1 MATAPWFV
9 ISPNALLS
17 VIGLLRGPDRTVPTP
32 TLDWRTAVVDVVIPA
47 YREAENITHCL
58 VSVARQTL
66 KPRNIIVVDDGSTD
80 ATAACAEQVAQ
91 RLGLDVQVIRRQSS
105 IGKTP
110 TIKRQAREF
119 DADVEFILDGDT
131 FLESPDYIARCVEEL
146 YKGVGIAS
154 VCGRV
159 LPMRLVDRRNLAG
172 TPEYATVLAG
182 APFVDPKASRTRLQ
196 LMWWGLT
203 NMYRDCLYR
212 FLQGFVFHGQVVFF
226 GGITNPVGCAVAYR
240 REYVKDLFDRY
251 EPQFGDNLTNSEDI
265 FIGFALINQ
274 GYRNAQLLDVTA
286 RSEEPLAT
294 QLPRQVS
301 LWSSSFLQS
310 CYYFD
315 ALVRSP
321 FKAFARLRRRRDE
334 KHGEYGQHI
343 QQLRKVQEPYR
354 QAFGEEV
361 TKRYGRPLGWIIFM
375 SAIEKIGFPTALI
388 VMALLRWWEPL
399 LITLLAESALS
410 LIVLTVISR
419 GERWKVLGKGLLV
432 TPLRYFLMLTE
443 IRTIGQFAIDLW
455 ITGNRKWRK

>member
-17 VIGLLRGPDRTVPTP
+17 VIGLLRGPERTVPTP
-32 TLDWRTAVVDVVIPA
+32 ARDWRTAVVDVVIPA

-66 KPRNIIVVDDGSTD
+66 KPRNIIVVDDGSSD
-80 ATAACAEQVAQ
+80 DTASRAEQAAQ

-146 YKGVGIAS
+146 YKGVGVAS

-159 LPMRLVDRRNLAG
+159 LPMRLVDRRTLAA
-172 TPEYATVLAG
+172 TPEYTAALAG
-182 APFVDPKASRTRLQ
+182 APFVDPMASRSRLQ
-196 LMWWGLT
+196 LVWWGLT
-203 NMYRDCLYR
+203 NIYRDCLYR

-294 QLPRQVS
+294 RLPRQIS

-321 FKAFARLRRRRDE
+321 FKAFARMRRRWHE
-334 KHGEYGQHI
+334 KQGEHGKHI
-343 QQLRKVQEPYR
+343 QELRKIQEPYR

-375 SAIEKIGFPTALI
+375 SALEKIGFPTALI
-388 VMALLRWWEPL
+388 VMALLRRWEPL
-399 LITLLAESALS
+399 AITLLAESALS
-410 LIVLTVISR
+410 LIVLTTISR

-432 TPLRYFLMLTE
+432 TPLRYALILAE

>member
-32 TLDWRTAVVDVVIPA
+32 THDWRTAVVDVVIPA

-110 TIKRQAREF
+110 TIKRQSREF

-146 YKGVGIAS
+146 YKGAGIAS

-159 LPMRLVDRRNLAG
+159 LPMRLVDRRNLAE

-182 APFVDPKASRTRLQ
+182 APFVDPKASRSRLQ

>member
-1 MATAPWFV
+1 
-9 ISPNALLS
+9 
-17 VIGLLRGPDRTVPTP
+17 
-32 TLDWRTAVVDVVIPA
+32 
-47 YREAENITHCL
+47 
-58 VSVARQTL
+58 
-66 KPRNIIVVDDGSTD
+66 
-80 ATAACAEQVAQ
+80 
-91 RLGLDVQVIRRQSS
+91 
-105 IGKTP
+105 
-110 TIKRQAREF
+110 
-119 DADVEFILDGDT
+119 
-131 FLESPDYIARCVEEL
+131 
-146 YKGVGIAS
+146 
-154 VCGRV
+154 
-159 LPMRLVDRRNLAG
+159 MRLVDRRTLAE
-172 TPEYATVLAG
+172 TPEYAAVLAG
-182 APFVDPKASRTRLQ
+182 APFVDPKAARSRLQ

-203 NMYRDCLYR
+203 NIYRDCLYR

-294 QLPRQVS
+294 RLPRQIS

-321 FKAFARLRRRRDE
+321 FKAFARMRRRRDE
-334 KHGEYGQHI
+334 KQGEYGQHI
-343 QQLRKVQEPYR
+343 QEMRKVQEPYR

>member
-17 VIGLLRGPDRTVPTP
+17 VVGLLRGPERTVPTP
-32 TLDWRTAVVDVVIPA
+32 AHDWRTAVVDVVIPA

-80 ATAACAEQVAQ
+80 ATASCAEQVAQ

-146 YKGVGIAS
+146 YKGAGIAS

-159 LPMRLVDRRNLAG
+159 LPMRLVDRRTLAA
-172 TPEYATVLAG
+172 TPEYAAVLAG
-182 APFVDPKASRTRLQ
+182 APFVDPMASRGRLA

-203 NMYRDCLYR
+203 NIYRDCLYR

-294 QLPRQVS
+294 RLPRQIS

-321 FKAFARLRRRRDE
+321 FKVFARMRRRWHE
-334 KHGEYGQHI
+334 TQGEHGKHI
-343 QQLRKVQEPYR
+343 QELRKIQEPYR

-375 SAIEKIGFPTALI
+375 SALEKIGFPTALI

-443 IRTIGQFAIDLW
+443 VRTIGQFAIDLW

>member
-32 TLDWRTAVVDVVIPA
+32 THDWRTAVVDVVIPA

-110 TIKRQAREF
+110 TIKRQSREF

-159 LPMRLVDRRNLAG
+159 LPMRLVDRRNLAE

-182 APFVDPKASRTRLQ
+182 APFVDPKASRSRLQ

-212 FLQGFVFHGQVVFF
+212 FLQGLVFHGQVVFF

>member
-17 VIGLLRGPDRTVPTP
+17 VVGLLRGPDRTVPTP
-32 TLDWRTAVVDVVIPA
+32 AQDWRTATVDVVIPA
-47 YREAENITHCL
+47 YREAENIAHCL
-58 VSVARQTL
+58 VSVARQTH
-66 KPRNIIVVDDGSTD
+66 KPRNIIVVDDGSSD
-80 ATAACAEQVAQ
+80 DTASRAEQTAQ
-91 RLGLDVQVIRRQSS
+91 RLGMKIMVIRRQAS

-110 TIKRQAREF
+110 TLKRQAREF

-154 VCGRV
+154 ACGRV
-159 LPMRLVDRRNLAG
+159 LPMRLSDRRRLAE
-172 TPEYATVLAG
+172 TPEYAAVLAG
-182 APFVDPKASRTRLQ
+182 KPYIDPKSSRTRLQ
-196 LMWWGLT
+196 LIWWGLT
-203 NMYRDCLYR
+203 NIYRDCLYR
-212 FLQGFVFHGQVVFF
+212 YLQGFVFHGQMVFF

-240 REYVKDLFDRY
+240 REYIKDLFARY
-251 EPQFGDNLTNSEDI
+251 EPHFGDNLTNSEDI

-274 GYRNAQLLDVTA
+274 GYRNAQLTDVTA

-294 QLPRQVS
+294 QLPRQIS

-321 FKAFARLRRRRDE
+321 FKAFARLHRRWHER
-334 KHGEYGQHI
+334 HGEHGEHI
-343 QQLRKVQEPYR
+343 REMRKIAEPYR

-361 TKRYGRPLGWIIFM
+361 TRRYGRPLGWIIFM

-388 VMALLRWWEPL
+388 VMPLLRMWEPL
-399 LITLLAESALS
+399 LITVLAESLLS
-410 LIVLTVISR
+410 LMVLVVISK
-419 GERWKVLGKGLLV
+419 GERWKAFGKSLLV
-432 TPLRYFLMLTE
+432 TPLRYALILTE
-443 IRTIGQFAIDLW
+443 IVTIGRFASDLW
-455 ITGNRKWRK
+455 ITRNRKWRK

>member
-1 MATAPWFV
+1 MATAPWFA
-9 ISPNALLS
+9 ISPNVVLS

-32 TLDWRTAVVDVVIPA
+32 ARDWRTAVVDVVIPA
-47 YREAENITHCL
+47 YCEAENITHCL

-66 KPRNIIVVDDGSTD
+66 KPRNIIVVDDGSSD
-80 ATAACAEQVAQ
+80 ATASSAVLVAQ
-91 RLGLDVQVIRRQSS
+91 KLGIEVKVIRRQSS

-131 FLESPDYIARCVEEL
+131 FLESTDYIASCVEEL

-159 LPMRLVDRRNLAG
+159 LPMRLRDRHDLAK
-172 TPEYATVLAG
+172 TPEFAKVLGG
-182 APFVDPKASRTRLQ
+182 AVYVDPMSSRSRLQ

-203 NMYRDCLYR
+203 NIYRDCLYR
-212 FLQGFVFHGQVVFF
+212 FLQGFVFHGQTVLF

-251 EPQFGDNLTNSEDI
+251 EPEFGDNLTNSEDI

-274 GYRNAQLLDVTA
+274 GYRNAQLLSVTA

-294 QLPRQVS
+294 KLPRQIS

-321 FKAFARLRRRRDE
+321 FKAFARLHRRWQE
-334 KHGEYGQHI
+334 KHGEHGRHI
-343 QQLRKVQEPYR
+343 REARKIQEPYR
-354 QAFGEEV
+354 QAFGEEI
-361 TKRYGRPLGWIIFM
+361 TRCYGRPLGWIIFM
-375 SAIEKIGFPTALI
+375 SALEKIGFPTALI
-388 VMALLRWWEPL
+388 VMSLLRWWEPL
-399 LITLLAESALS
+399 LITLLAESVLS
-410 LIVLTVISR
+410 LMVLMVISR
-419 GERWKVLGKGLLV
+419 GERLKVLGKGLLV
-432 TPLRYFLMLTE
+432 TPLRYALVLAE
-443 IRTIGQFAIDLW
+443 IFTISRFAIDLW

>member
-32 TLDWRTAVVDVVIPA
+32 THDWRTAVVDVVIPA

-110 TIKRQAREF
+110 TIKRQSREF

-146 YKGVGIAS
+146 YKGAGIAS

-159 LPMRLVDRRNLAG
+159 LPMRLVDRRNLAE

-182 APFVDPKASRTRLQ
+182 APFVDPKASRSRLQ

-321 FKAFARLRRRRDE
+321 FKAFARMRRRRDE
-334 KHGEYGQHI
+334 KQGEYGQHI
-343 QQLRKVQEPYR
+343 QEMRKVQEPYR

>member
-110 TIKRQAREF
+110 TIKRQSREF

-146 YKGVGIAS
+146 YKGAGIAS

-159 LPMRLVDRRNLAG
+159 LPMRLVDRRNLAE

-182 APFVDPKASRTRLQ
+182 APFVDPKASRSRLQ

>member
-32 TLDWRTAVVDVVIPA
+32 THDWRTAVVDVVIPA

-80 ATAACAEQVAQ
+80 ATASCAEQVAQ

-146 YKGVGIAS
+146 YKGAGIAS

-159 LPMRLVDRRNLAG
+159 LPMRLVDRRTLAE
-172 TPEYATVLAG
+172 TPEYAAVLAG
-182 APFVDPKASRTRLQ
+182 APFVDPKAARSRLQ
-196 LMWWGLT
+196 LLWWGLT
-203 NMYRDCLYR
+203 NIYRDCLYR

-240 REYVKDLFDRY
+240 RKYIKDLFDRY
-251 EPQFGDNLTNSEDI
+251 EPIFGDDLTNSEDI
-265 FIGFALINQ
+265 FIGFALNNE
-274 GYRNAQLLDVTA
+274 GYRNIQLQDVLA
-286 RSEEPLAT
+286 RSEEPEV
-294 QLPRQVS
+294 QRLPRQVY

-315 ALVRSP
+315 ALLRTP
-321 FKAFARLRRRRDE
+321 FKSLKRWRKRREEKQSGVEELRLVKE
-334 KHGEYGQHI
+334 Q
-343 QQLRKVQEPYR
+343 YR
-354 QAFGEEV
+354 QPFGEKYTLE
-361 TKRYGRPLGWIIFM
+361 YGRPIGWAMFL
-375 SAIEKIGFPTALI
+375 SAVEKIGFPTAI
-388 VMALLRWWEPL
+388 IILLVLRMWEPL
-399 LITLLAESALS
+399 AVTIIAELLVSLATLVVVARGARIATLL
-410 LIVLTVISR
+410 
-419 GERWKVLGKGLLV
+419 KGIAI
-432 TPLRYFLMLTE
+432 TPLRYALMVADTY
-443 IRTIGQFAIDLW
+443 TIGRFAFDLW

>member
-17 VIGLLRGPDRTVPTP
+17 VVGLLRGPDRTVPTP
-32 TLDWRTAVVDVVIPA
+32 AQDWRAASVDVVIPA
-47 YREAENITHCL
+47 YREAENIAHCL
-58 VSVARQTL
+58 VSVARQTHQ
-66 KPRNIIVVDDGSTD
+66 PRNIIVVDDGSSD
-80 ATAACAEQVAQ
+80 DTASRAEQAAQ
-91 RLGLDVQVIRRQSS
+91 RLGMKILVIRRQAS

-110 TIKRQAREF
+110 TLKRQAREF

-159 LPMRLVDRRNLAG
+159 LPMRLSDRRRLAE
-172 TPEYATVLAG
+172 TPEYAAVLG
-182 APFVDPKASRTRLQ
+182 GKPYVDPKSSRTRLQ

-203 NMYRDCLYR
+203 NIYRDCLYR
-212 FLQGFVFHGQVVFF
+212 YLQGFVFHGQMVFF

-240 REYVKDLFDRY
+240 REYIKDLFDRY
-251 EPQFGDNLTNSEDI
+251 EPHFGDNLTNSEDI

-274 GYRNAQLLDVTA
+274 GYRNAQLTDVSA

-294 QLPRQVS
+294 HLPRQIA

-321 FKAFARLRRRRDE
+321 FKAFARLRRRWHER
-334 KHGEYGQHI
+334 HGEYGEHI
-343 QQLRKVQEPYR
+343 REMRKVAEPYR

-361 TKRYGRPLGWIIFM
+361 TRRYGRPLGWIIFM
-375 SAIEKIGFPTALI
+375 SAIEKVGFPTALI
-388 VMALLRWWEPL
+388 VMTLLRMWEPL
-399 LITLLAESALS
+399 LVTVLAESLLS
-410 LIVLTVISR
+410 LMVLVVISR
-419 GERWKVLGKGLLV
+419 GERWKAFGKSLLV
-432 TPLRYFLMLTE
+432 TPLRYALILTE
-443 IRTIGQFAIDLW
+443 IVTIGRFASDLW
-455 ITGNRKWRK
+455 ITRNRKWRK

>member
-32 TLDWRTAVVDVVIPA
+32 THDWRAAVVDVVIPA

-58 VSVARQTL
+58 VSVARQTF

-110 TIKRQAREF
+110 TIKRQSREF

-159 LPMRLVDRRNLAG
+159 LPMRLVDRRNLAE

-182 APFVDPKASRTRLQ
+182 APFVDPKASRSRLQ

-343 QQLRKVQEPYR
+343 QQLRKIQEPYR

-399 LITLLAESALS
+399 LITLLAESVLS
-410 LIVLTVISR
+410 LMVLAVISR
-419 GERWKVLGKGLLV
+419 GERLKVLGKGLLV
-432 TPLRYFLMLTE
+432 TPLRYFLILTE

>member
-32 TLDWRTAVVDVVIPA
+32 THDWRTAVVDVVIPA

-80 ATAACAEQVAQ
+80 ATASCAEQVAQ
-91 RLGLDVQVIRRQSS
+91 RLGLDVRVIRRQSS

-146 YKGVGIAS
+146 YKGAGIAS

-159 LPMRLVDRRNLAG
+159 LPMRLVDRRNLAE

-182 APFVDPKASRTRLQ
+182 APFVDPKASRSRLQ

-321 FKAFARLRRRRDE
+321 FKAFARLRRRRE
-334 KHGEYGQHI
+334 EQHGDYGQHI
-343 QQLRKVQEPYR
+343 QEMRKVQEQYR

>member
-32 TLDWRTAVVDVVIPA
+32 THDWRTAVVDVVIPA

-110 TIKRQAREF
+110 TIKRQSREF